1 MRRDAFWSG
10 LEAAVSAVLSI
21 VTSFVV
27 ARLVG
32 PAELGIGA
40 AVTAVNVVLWV
51 AVNALFA
58 DAIVQRASVNERALC
73 SAFWGSTLA
82 GGGATLIQAA
92 SGLGLAAVFG
102 DSRLVPMALV
112 LAAPLPLVGAAGA
125 IQGVL
130 TRERAY
136 RSLALRTLIGQGF
149 GTAIGVYASLTGAG
163 GWAVVLQQ
171 ATTSAVGA
179 AALLLARR
187 WVPRHGLDW
196 ASARSLLAVGGP
208 LTAATLVLV
217 ARYRVFAVLIG
228 GCAGPGVLGQVHIAF
243 RLVETVRELTFTALW
258 RLMLPSLSAHQ
269 HDREAMLREVD
280 RWVRLCAIVVLPLC
294 GVLATGLPHVVNI
307 VMGPRWEQASFA
319 AEPLVALMA
328 FSALTFPSGV
338 ALVAVGQARF
348 ALYANLATTL
358 VAAAG
363 VLLFRPD
370 DAWQAAIVWSISQ
383 VLVSP
388 YTMWV
393 SARALRVAVWRPLT
407 GGFGRHRRPW

>member
-1 MRRDAFWSG
+1 M
-10 LEAAVSAVLSI
+10 
-21 VTSFVV
+21 
-27 ARLVG
+27 
-32 PAELGIGA
+32 
-40 AVTAVNVVLWV
+40 
-51 AVNALFA
+51 
-58 DAIVQRASVNERALC
+58 
-73 SAFWGSTLA
+73 
-82 GGGATLIQAA
+82 
-92 SGLGLAAVFG
+92 
-102 DSRLVPMALV
+102 
-112 LAAPLPLVGAAGA
+112 
-125 IQGVL
+125 
-130 TRERAY
+130 
-136 RSLALRTLIGQGF
+136 
-149 GTAIGVYASLTGAG
+149 
-163 GWAVVLQQ
+163 
-171 ATTSAVGA
+171 
-179 AALLLARR
+179 
-187 WVPRHGLDW
+187 
-196 ASARSLLAVGGP
+196 
-208 LTAATLVLV
+208 
-217 ARYRVFAVLIG
+217 
-228 GCAGPGVLGQVHIAF
+228 LGQVHIAF

-338 ALVAVGQARF
+338 ALVAAGQARF

-363 VLLFRPD
+363 VVLVRPD

-407 GGFGRHRRPW
+407 GGFGRPRRSR